1 MTKNRCTMLK
11 DLREANV
18 PFFKK
23 LLKKLRRILIILGF
37 EKEEDQSCLKIKQLI

>member
-1 MTKNRCTMLK
+1 MLK